1 MKFFSYYNFFKNFSN
16 PVRLGIILLLKN
28 KPMSVNELVKATG
41 ETQSNVSH
49 HLAMLNHCRIIKARR
64 EGKNKIYSLNNEI
77 IPLLKIAE
85 SYTKKCKKGCANAEE
100 CIFRQRGNHDG

>member
-1 MKFFSYYNFFKNFSN
+1 
-16 PVRLGIILLLKN
+16 VLLLKN

-49 HLAMLNHCRIIKARR
+49 HLAIMSHCHIIKANR
-64 EGKNKIYSLNNEI
+64 EGKKRIYSLNKEI

-85 SYTKKCKKGCANAEE
+85 NYTKNCRKGCANAKE
-100 CIFRQRGNHDG
+100 CIFG